1 MNTLTEKDREL
12 ITAAREAI
20 SKNYDGKDFLHTVGA
35 ALRTKSGKIYVG
47 VNVYSLHGTCAEQV
61 ALGTAITNG
70 EREFDCVVAVRGP
83 QGEEIIPP
91 CGNCSQILKDY
102 IPDCEVILSDSGDG
116 MKIKASDL
124 LPFSY
129 TVVY

>member
-12 ITAAREAI
+12 IQAARAAI
-20 SKNYDGKDFLHTVGA
+20 SKNYDDKDFLHTVGA
-35 ALRTKSGKIYVG
+35 ALRSKSGEIYVG

-70 EREFDCVVAVRGP
+70 EREFDAIVAVRGV
-83 QGEEIIPP
+83 QGEEILPP

-102 IPDCEVILSDSGDG
+102 IPDCEVILSEANEG
-116 MKIKASDL
+116 MKVRASEL
-124 LPFSY
+124 LPFAY
-129 TVVY
+129 TVVN

>member
-1 MNTLTEKDREL
+1 MKTLTEKDRKL
-12 ITAAREAI
+12 IAAAREAI
-20 SKNYDGKDFLHTVGA
+20 SKNYDGKDYLHTVGA
-35 ALRTKSGKIYVG
+35 ALRTKSDKIYVG

-83 QGEEIIPP
+83 QGEEILPP

-102 IPDCEVILSDSGDG
+102 IPDCEVIVSDKGEG
-116 MKIKASDL
+116 MKVKASDL
-124 LPFSY
+124 LPFAY

>member
-1 MNTLTEKDREL
+1 MNTLSEKDREL
-12 ITAAREAI
+12 IQTAREAI
-20 SKNYDGKDFLHTVGA
+20 SKNYDEKDFLHTVGA
-35 ALRTKSGKIYVG
+35 ALRAKSGNVYVG

-70 EREFDCVVAVRGP
+70 EREFEAVVAVRGP
-83 QGEEIIPP
+83 KGEEILPP

-102 IPDCEVILSDSGDG
+102 MPDCEIIVSETNDG
-116 MKIKASDL
+116 MKVKASEL
-124 LPFSY
+124 LPFAY

>member
-1 MNTLTEKDREL
+1 MNPLTEKDREL
-12 ITAAREAI
+12 IQAAREAI

-35 ALRTKSGKIYVG
+35 ALRAKSGKLYVG

-70 EREFDCVVAVRGP
+70 EREFESVVAVRGP
-83 QGEEIIPP
+83 QGEEILPP

-102 IPDCEVILSDSGDG
+102 IPDCEVILSEINEG
-116 MKIKASDL
+116 MKVKASEL
-124 LPFSY
+124 LPFAY

>member
-35 ALRTKSGKIYVG
+35 ALRTKEGKIYVG

-61 ALGTAITNG
+61 ALGAAITNG

-83 QGEEIIPP
+83 QGEEILPP

-102 IPDCEVILSDSGDG
+102 IPDCEVIVSDNGAG
-116 MKIKASDL
+116 MKVKASEL
-124 LPFSY
+124 LPFAY

>member
-12 ITAAREAI
+12 IQAAREAI
-20 SKNYDGKDFLHTVGA
+20 SKNYDEKDFLHTVGA
-35 ALRTKSGKIYVG
+35 ALRTQSDKIYVG
-47 VNVYSLHGTCAEQV
+47 INVYSLHGTCAEQV

-70 EREFDCVVAVRGP
+70 EREFDAIVAVRGP
-83 QGEEIIPP
+83 QGEEILPP

-102 IPDCEVILSDSGDG
+102 IPDCEVILSEVNDG
-116 MKIKASDL
+116 LKVKASEL
-124 LPFSY
+124 LPFAY

>member
-1 MNTLTEKDREL
+1 MTHLNTSDREL
-12 ITAAREAI
+12 IQKAREAI
-20 SKNYDGKDFLHTVGA
+20 IPNYDGKDYLHTVGA

-102 IPDCEVILSDSGDG
+102 IPDCEVILSEVNEG
-116 MKIKASDL
+116 MKVKASEL
-124 LPFSY
+124 LPFAY

>member
-1 MNTLTEKDREL
+1 MNTLTKKDYEL
-12 ITAAREAI
+12 IQAAREII

-47 VNVYSLHGTCAEQV
+47 VNVYSLHGTCAEQI

-70 EREFDCVVAVRGP
+70 EREFEAVVAVRGLK
-83 QGEEIIPP
+83 GEEIIPP

-102 IPDCEVILSDSGDG
+102 IPDCEVILSEHNEG
-116 MKIKASDL
+116 MKVKASEL
-124 LPFSY
+124 LPYSY
-129 TVVY
+129 SVVY